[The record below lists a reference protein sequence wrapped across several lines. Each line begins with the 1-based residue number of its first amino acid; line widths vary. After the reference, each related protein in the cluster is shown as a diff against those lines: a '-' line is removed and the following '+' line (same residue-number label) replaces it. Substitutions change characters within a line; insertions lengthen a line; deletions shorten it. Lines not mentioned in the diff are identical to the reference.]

1 MGVEM
6 GSVEFC
12 YMAVYVGDVCERASG
27 VKKLL
32 CGDSV
37 RVYLEVLI
45 PVHLCVF
52 SLSRRFKHMCRCN
65 NNDLRYVK

>member
-1 MGVEM
+1 MCKE
-6 GSVEFC
+6 
-12 YMAVYVGDVCERASG
+12 
-27 VKKLL
+27 LL

-52 SLSRRFKHMCRCN
+52 SLARRFKHMCRCN
-65 NNDLRYVK
+65 NNDLRDASMCEMICVKP